1 MQHPT
6 TKKTTVQLLTP
17 EDATLQNDELSQE
30 ARWSYYV
37 STYTMRDPTE
47 GVPFS
52 QMRLPFLKRSLPA
65 KLDQEDEY
73 NRYYRPLVHQ
83 DGLIIRICANS
94 YHLLYEPGSSE
105 WSWRPTGPSEEDAE
119 EAAKDEAAV
128 KERRRDR
135 FMEKFVNNPVWAHGL
150 SKDQVDESNQRFR
163 SWING
168 TTESDGGPG
177 PGPGPG
183 PSPGP
188 GTEAE
193 AGTGA
198 ETEGETGEEAAAGEG
213 DGEEAGTTTG
223 QAPPP
228 EETSENKPVEP
239 EDAEMAD
246 AEPAAAAAAS
256 ESKEP

>member
-6 TKKTTVQLLTP
+6 SKKTTVQLLTP

-52 QMRLPFLKRSLPA
+52 QMRLPFMKRSLPA

-168 TTESDGGPG
+168 TSESDGGPG
-177 PGPGPG
+177 PDPD
-183 PSPGP
+183 SGP

-193 AGTGA
+193 
-198 ETEGETGEEAAAGEG
+198 GETGEGTAAGEG
-213 DGEEAGTTTG
+213 DGEEAGTTG

-246 AEPAAAAAAS
+246 AEPAAS

>member
-1 MQHPT
+1 MWLIFILTELQHPT

-52 QMRLPFLKRSLPA
+52 QMRLPFMKRSLPG
-65 KLDQEDEY
+65 KLGQEDEY
-73 NRYYRPLVHQ
+73 NRYYRPLVHH

-177 PGPGPG
+177 PD
-183 PSPGP
+183 SGP

-193 AGTGA
+193 AGAGA
-198 ETEGETGEEAAAGEG
+198 ETEGQTGERAAGEG
-213 DGEEAGTTTG
+213 DGEEAGTTG

-246 AEPAAAAAAS
+246 AEPAAAS

>member
-1 MQHPT
+1 MLTELQHPT

-52 QMRLPFLKRSLPA
+52 QMRLPFMKRSLPA

-168 TTESDGGPG
+168 TSESDGGPG
-177 PGPGPG
+177 PD
-183 PSPGP
+183 SGP
-188 GTEAE
+188 GTEAQ
-193 AGTGA
+193 AGAGA
-198 ETEGETGEEAAAGEG
+198 ETEGETGEGAAAGEG
-213 DGEEAGTTTG
+213 DGEEAGTTG
-223 QAPPP
+223 QAPLP

-246 AEPAAAAAAS
+246 AEPAAAAS